1 MSLGEISHIVHQPG
15 LSLLTTNSNRYSL
28 DVLAYRNIAPIS
40 ILSKNALAAALVVSH
55 IETGG
60 QSRHSGESRNPEKS
74 TTWTP
79 AFAGVTVQ
87 LIHAFH
93 RD

>member
-1 MSLGEISHIVHQPG
+1 M
-15 LSLLTTNSNRYSL
+15 N
-28 DVLAYRNIAPIS
+28 
-40 ILSKNALAAALVVSH
+40 LVVSH

>member
-1 MSLGEISHIVHQPG
+1 MYALDLIGEKPEFRMI
-15 LSLLTTNSNRYSL
+15 RYSG
-28 DVLAYRNIAPIS
+28 AE
-40 ILSKNALAAALVVSH
+40 KNKRGALVVSH

>member
-1 MSLGEISHIVHQPG
+1 MNTGKTLFAQII
-15 LSLLTTNSNRYSL
+15 
-28 DVLAYRNIAPIS
+28 
-40 ILSKNALAAALVVSH
+40 LVVSH

>member
-1 MSLGEISHIVHQPG
+1 MMTATSSLVSLPYITRSTSHNTKRP
-15 LSLLTTNSNRYSL
+15 
-28 DVLAYRNIAPIS
+28 
-40 ILSKNALAAALVVSH
+40 LVVSH

-87 LIHAFH
+87 LIHAF
-93 RD
+93 

>member
-1 MSLGEISHIVHQPG
+1 MGNENPRSSLIPLPVTPFWFR
-15 LSLLTTNSNRYSL
+15 LVRLR
-28 DVLAYRNIAPIS
+28 V
-40 ILSKNALAAALVVSH
+40 LVVSH

>member
-1 MSLGEISHIVHQPG
+1 MGRCNSPNHPTGKGQHGCHAFVGFRLRAFAVNELRFFQGIRNLG
-15 LSLLTTNSNRYSL
+15 
-28 DVLAYRNIAPIS
+28 AC
-40 ILSKNALAAALVVSH
+40 H

>member
-1 MSLGEISHIVHQPG
+1 MSENTVPR
-15 LSLLTTNSNRYSL
+15 TPT
-28 DVLAYRNIAPIS
+28 P
-40 ILSKNALAAALVVSH
+40 VVSH